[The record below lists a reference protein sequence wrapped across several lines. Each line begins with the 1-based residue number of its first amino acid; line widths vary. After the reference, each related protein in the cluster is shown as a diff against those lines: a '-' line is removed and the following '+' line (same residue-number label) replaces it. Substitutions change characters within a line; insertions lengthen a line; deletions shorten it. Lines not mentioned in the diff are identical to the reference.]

1 MASLDNILLRPVL
14 TEKTAGIMNDDDV
27 TRLVFRVKKDATKTQ
42 IREAVEST
50 FGVKVASVN
59 TLRMPGKPK
68 RFGRF
73 QGRRSGFKKAIITL
87 REGESFDLFALEDMG
102 EDVGEV

>member
-1 MASLDNILLRPVL
+1 MANLNNILLRPVL
-14 TEKTAGIMNDDDV
+14 TEKTAGIMNDEDV
-27 TRLVFRVKKDATKTQ
+27 TRLVFRVKKDATKPQ
-42 IREAVEST
+42 IREAVESM

-87 REGESFDLFALEDMG
+87 REGESFDLFALEDLG

>member
-27 TRLVFRVKKDATKTQ
+27 TRLVFRVKKGATKTQ

>member
-1 MASLDNILLRPVL
+1 MANLNNILLRPVL
-14 TEKTAGIMNDDDV
+14 TEKTAGIMNDDDI
-27 TRLVFRVKKDATKTQ
+27 TKLVFRVKKDATKTQ
-42 IREAVEST
+42 IREAVQSM

-68 RFGRF
+68 RFGRY

-87 REGESFDLFALEDMG
+87 REGESFDLFALEDLG
-102 EDVGEV
+102 EDAGEV

>member
-59 TLRMPGKPK
+59 TWRMPGKPK